1 MISKAASD
9 STPALTPDLNSND
22 PYAVLAIPRTASEQE
37 AKRAYFKL
45 VRQFSPEEH
54 PDAFK
59 KIRAAYEKLKTAE
72 AKAETDLFLF
82 QPPAAW
88 SPRKKRGKY
97 QLTLEPTELFLYL
110 ESFSDL
116 QETNF
121 DSDFRPINL

>member
-9 STPALTPDLNSND
+9 STPSLTPDLNSND
-22 PYAVLAIPRTASEQE
+22 PYAVLAIPRTASEQD

-45 VRQFSPEEH
+45 VRQFSPEEY
-54 PDAFK
+54 PEAFK

-72 AKAETDLFLF
+72 VKAETDLFLF

-88 SPRKKRGKY
+88 APRKKRGKCH
-97 QLTLEPTELFLYL
+97 LVIEPADIFRYL

-116 QETNF
+116 QATNL
-121 DSDFRPINL
+121 DADFRSINL